1 MTIVYES
8 EAEPLATRFDG
19 MRDLFDSTLPID
31 FRLAG
36 DREERRVRVMI
47 GEIGAITVME
57 AMSNVGVRCARTAK
71 LIDRLDPGVY
81 QLMVIKRGTMRIES
95 GDGRRATLGPGDF
108 SLIDPSRRG
117 AAQHTPGGMVK
128 LLFPR
133 ALLPLAQTDVER
145 LTVKR
150 IPGDKGAGALVS
162 SLARQ
167 LPSQLDDHDA
177 EESARLGTAVIDLLA
192 VALGAQLGG
201 NRVSSDTEQRALLLR
216 IRTHIEER
224 LADPELS
231 PRSIATAHHISLR
244 QLHRLFESQEATVAE
259 SIRRRRLER
268 SRKDL
273 LDPALLG
280 LPVEGIARRWGFEDA
295 AHFSRAFRAT
305 YGLPPG
311 RFRATHSVLSA

>member
-8 EAEPLATRFDG
+8 KAEPLTTRFDG

-31 FRLAG
+31 VRLEG
-36 DREERRVRVMI
+36 DREERRVRVMV

-57 AMSNVGVRCARTAK
+57 AMSNVAVRCARTPK
-71 LIDRLDPGVY
+71 LIDRSDPGVY
-81 QLMVIKRGTMRIES
+81 QMTVIKRGTMRIEAC
-95 GDGRRATLGPGDF
+95 GRRAMLGPGDF

-133 ALLPLAQTDVER
+133 ALLPLARTDVER
-145 LTVKR
+145 LTVTR

-177 EESARLGTAVIDLLA
+177 EGGARLGTAVIDLLA
-192 VALGAQLGG
+192 VALGSQLGG

-273 LDPALLG
+273 LDPALLR
-280 LPVEGIARRWGFEDA
+280 LPVEAVARRWGFEDA
-295 AHFSRAFRAT
+295 AHFSRAFSAA